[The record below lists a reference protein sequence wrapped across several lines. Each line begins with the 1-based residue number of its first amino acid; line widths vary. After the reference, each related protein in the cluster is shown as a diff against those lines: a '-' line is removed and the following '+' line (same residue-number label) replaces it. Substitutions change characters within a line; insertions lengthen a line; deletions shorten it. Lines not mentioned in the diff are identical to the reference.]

1 MKAILEQ
8 EIFYILLHAGMLSS
22 LLLPLDEKT
31 DLNRLAPAANMMQIK
46 GTESKE
52 VANLKIC
59 YRGIC
64 TQM

>member
-8 EIFYILLHAGMLSS
+8 EIFYILLRAGMLSS

-46 GTESKE
+46 GSKFDL
-52 VANLKIC
+52 VLH
-59 YRGIC
+59 
-64 TQM
+64 